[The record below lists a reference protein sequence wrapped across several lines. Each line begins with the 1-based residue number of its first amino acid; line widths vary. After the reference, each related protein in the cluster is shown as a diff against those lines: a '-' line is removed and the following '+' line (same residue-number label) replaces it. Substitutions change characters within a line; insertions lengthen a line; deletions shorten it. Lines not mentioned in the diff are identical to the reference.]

1 MSVDTITIDAD
12 GTVEVIDLNQ
22 GPTGPAGNSILGAE
36 FISPEQSVPASATV
50 LELTH
55 SLGSVPKSFQWVAR
69 CKSAENGYAVGDEID
84 VTTNSHSSGRLSL
97 YANAT
102 KVDDLEKA
110 VASAVA
116 ALTPTPKD
124 DGLIKKITGIID
136 LLALNV
142 GKAKDK

>member
-102 KVDDLEKA
+102 KVAFIYHTK
-110 VASAVA
+110 
-116 ALTPTPKD
+116 LTFANKD
-124 DGLIKKITGIID
+124 AGGTWDFTNADTNWKLVCR
-136 LLALNV
+136 AF
-142 GKAKDK
+142 A